1 MCGLVVIAIL
11 TGKIATALTD
21 FGYTGPYIP
30 LYGADVS
37 IKGASFIG
45 YKTLLKTF
53 YQMEQRFRG
62 ISFKPRQTLQKALGD
77 TEI

>member
-30 LYGADVS
+30 LYGAEVS
-37 IKGASFIG
+37 MIKGASLVG
-45 YKTLLKTF
+45 EKPLLKTF
-53 YQMEQRFRG
+53 YQMEQRF
-62 ISFKPRQTLQKALGD
+62 
-77 TEI
+77 

>member
-30 LYGADVS
+30 LYGAEVS
-37 IKGASFIG
+37 IAKGANFIG
-45 YKTLLKTF
+45 
-53 YQMEQRFRG
+53 
-62 ISFKPRQTLQKALGD
+62 
-77 TEI
+77 